1 MKAVILG
8 NTKLDYSWFVKTYR
22 QGLKRNDVEIYQID
36 YKSNALSN
44 IKQMLLQIKA
54 DMVFTHLSFHVNV
67 NPVES
72 VLQMY
77 RDVHKQ
83 TGSIFC
89 HSCND
94 AREVDRYMGSVE
106 GAYQVAFVGT
116 HKMVENCQK
125 AWNIPVH
132 YMPYSSLCYDSVAP
146 ISPELSFRE
155 PVFTGSP
162 GAHRTGWA
170 DNRAQFIQ
178 DLQQILP
185 LKIFQTQS
193 ANDLRKRS
201 HELSASAE
209 CILGLCVGYEMDGYM
224 DVRPF
229 QYLGSGA
236 CMIMRQFPG
245 TDDIIPPDL
254 YFPFYNYS
262 SQSAFYIKDQWSNI
276 LNMDTMP
283 MREKAFNYIQQNH
296 SCKIRLAEVLRK
308 VKEL

>member
-8 NTKLDYSWFVKTYR
+8 NTKLDYSWFVKTYV
-22 QGLKRNDVEIYQID
+22 QGLQRNDVEVYRID
-36 YKSNALSN
+36 YKSIPLAN
-44 IKQMLLQIKA
+44 IKKMLIGIKP

-77 RDVHKQ
+77 RDVHKNVG
-83 TGSIFC
+83 TIFA
-89 HSCND
+89 HTCND
-94 AREVDRYMGSVE
+94 AREEDRYMGSVE

-116 HKMVENCQK
+116 HALARNCQK

-132 YMPYSSLCYDSVAP
+132 YMPYSSLCYDSMAKPV
-146 ISPELSFRE
+146 IDLSFKE
-155 PVFTGSP
+155 PIFTGSP
-162 GAHRTGWA
+162 GAHRIGWD
-170 DNRAQFIQ
+170 DNRAQFIEDVKQ
-178 DLQQILP
+178 VVP
-185 LKIFQTQS
+185 LKVFQTQS

-236 CMIMRQFPG
+236 CMIIRKFPN
-245 TDDIIPPDL
+245 TEDIIPDDL
-254 YFPFYNYS
+254 YYPIHDYS
-262 SQSAFYIKDQWSNI
+262 KASAYQVKELWQEI
-276 LNMDTMP
+276 LNTDTMP
-283 MREKAFNYIQQNH
+283 MRKKAFNYIQQNH
-296 SCKIRLAEVLRK
+296 SCKVRMAEVIQR